1 MNPLQVVLPF
11 PHVTQPHHPALV
23 VLDVALQAAIRALH
37 QAHPALDDDYEHEL
51 PLPYDHRKNTDDILA
66 EILVVSSCAL
76 LDLLRHYRAVQD
88 DLTPI

>member
-1 MNPLQVVLPF
+1 MNPVEVVLPF
-11 PHVTQPHHPALV
+11 PYVTQPHHPALV

-37 QAHPALDDDYEHEL
+37 QAHPALDDDDG
-51 PLPYDHRKNTDDILA
+51 PSPPYDHSADSDEVLA
-66 EILVVSSCAL
+66 NILVVSSFAL

>member
-1 MNPLQVVLPF
+1 MNPLEVVLPF

-37 QAHPALDDDYEHEL
+37 QAHPVLDDDDA
-51 PLPYDHRKNTDDILA
+51 PSPPYDHNATADEVLA
-66 EILVVSSCAL
+66 QILVLSSYAL

-88 DLTPI
+88 ELTPI